1 MTGKVLFSFYC
12 SITIVFIVL
21 CIGWVLN
28 LIEIVSTF
36 SGPLTGMLIAR
47 LVGVFAMPLGGIL
60 GYF

>member
-1 MTGKVLFSFYC
+1 MAGKVLFSFYC
-12 SITIVFIVL
+12 GITIVFIVL

-47 LVGVFAMPLGGIL
+47 LVGVLAMPLGGIL